1 MSWPTRLI
9 DRESSW
15 AVLVGASEY
24 LSSTLEGIPQA
35 ETSVSD
41 LRRALTGPTGL
52 FCEERV
58 VTVTN
63 PKSTEDILGPLDR
76 IAGQQPDVV
85 LFYYVGHGMQE
96 SLDGGGRG
104 LMELFL
110 TLHGSVDD
118 GADRIRTGVPCS
130 AVFSRLRSL
139 RAKQS
144 VVVLDCCFAGRAL
157 EDRSAGDVHI
167 LCATGKTTRARY
179 ALTERH
185 TGFSG
190 ALLRLFERGIPDGP
204 QHLDLNT
211 VFQHLSVVLTTT
223 AAGASGARLP
233 RPRQRTTDHSGNLA
247 FVRNPTFGTAR
258 TPEGIAARAEFA
270 RRVAERGGVQT
281 LPPGEQRMLLA
292 HATELFASI
301 AADSMGIAPDSKG
314 HGSISGTPATPDVR
328 QG

>member
-1 MSWPTRLI
+1 MRMSWPTRVI

-35 ETSVSD
+35 ETSVAD
-41 LRRALTGPTGL
+41 LQRALTGPTGL
-52 FCEERV
+52 FRDERV

-63 PKSTEDILGPLDR
+63 PKSAEDILGPLDQ

-118 GADRIRTGVPCS
+118 GADRIRTGVPVNS
-130 AVFSRLRSL
+130 VFSRLRSL
-139 RAKQS
+139 RANQP

-157 EDRSAGDVHI
+157 EDRSAGDIHV

-179 ALTERH
+179 ALTDRH
-185 TGFSG
+185 TGFTG
-190 ALLRLFERGIPDGP
+190 ALLQLFERGVPDGP
-204 QHLDLNT
+204 RHIDLNT
-211 VFQHLSVVLTTT
+211 VFHRLSVILPTT
-223 AAGASGARLP
+223 AAGSGKLLP
-233 RPRQRTTDHSGNLA
+233 KPRQRTTDHSGSLA
-247 FVRNPTFGTAR
+247 LVRNPAFGTAR
-258 TPEGIAARAEFA
+258 TPEGMAARAEFA
-270 RRVAERGGVQT
+270 RRVADRGGVQT
-281 LPPGEQRMLLA
+281 LPAGEQRMLLA
-292 HATELFASI
+292 HATELFESLAT
-301 AADSMGIAPDSKG
+301 DSMKP
-314 HGSISGTPATPDVR
+314 TPPPEEPHSTSAT
-328 QG
+328 